1 MKRKIV
7 LFMIAA
13 ILTVG
18 LILFSQQG
26 MFGQA
31 QPDKLIKPLTTAGY
45 ENLTLDP
52 TTHSPVPANAT
63 VQPPPLDK
71 AQQLDVSSLLNDLK
85 QKALALN
92 PMNQPGWYLFRTEV
106 ISDIDASND
115 GILANGAEIPTH
127 YTQETWMNFDAQGKL
142 MQQVTLMKTMEG
154 QVFQAGVTKNGKT
167 WNSTTGEIHS
177 SIEVNFSDMLVGLH
191 NQVMD
196 ISQVSPVVINHDWVD
211 GQDATLFVNQEI
223 YQQPLK
229 MDVLDE
235 EVTQSMGRYSFNNE
249 NGLLVKYEI
258 ISTLVDG
265 SQRTVLTTEY
275 SYSGY
280 IPEPSDEILAYLD
293 KMVEK

>member
-7 LFMIAA
+7 IFVFAA
-13 ILTVG
+13 AMTAM
-18 LILFSQQG
+18 LIFLSQQG

-31 QPDKLIKPLTTAGY
+31 QPDQVIKPQTTAGY

-52 TTHSPVPANAT
+52 TTHKPVPANAT
-63 VQPPPLDK
+63 VQPPPVDE
-71 AQQLDVSSLLNDLK
+71 AQQLGVSSLLNDLK
-85 QKALALN
+85 QKALTLQ
-92 PMNQPGWYLFRTEV
+92 PMNQPGWYLFESEV
-106 ISDIDASND
+106 ISDIDAPNN
-115 GILANGAEIPTH
+115 GILATGAEIPTH
-127 YTQETWMNFDAQGKL
+127 YTQETWMNFDAQGRL
-142 MQQVTLMKTMEG
+142 IQQVTLMKTMEG
-154 QVFQAGVTKNGKT
+154 QVFQAGVTSDGKG
-167 WNSTTGEIHS
+167 WNSTTGEIRE

-191 NQVMD
+191 DQVMD
-196 ISQVSPVVINHDWVD
+196 ISQVSPVVINHDWLD

-229 MDVLDE
+229 LDVLDE

-280 IPEPSDEILAYLD
+280 IPEPSAEVAAYLD
-293 KMVEK
+293 KVEGK

>member
-7 LFMIAA
+7 IFVIAT

-18 LILFSQQG
+18 LILFSQQA

-31 QPDKLIKPLTTAGY
+31 QPDRLIKPLTTAGY

-52 TTHSPVPANAT
+52 TTHKPVPANAT
-63 VQPPPLDK
+63 VQPPPLDE
-71 AQQLDVSSLLNDLK
+71 AQQLGVSSLLNDLK
-85 QKALALN
+85 QKALTLH
-92 PMNQPGWYLFRTEV
+92 PMSQPGWYLFRSEV
-106 ISDIDASND
+106 ISDIDAPNN

-127 YTQETWMNFDAQGKL
+127 YTQETWMNFDVQGRL
-142 MQQVTLMKTMEG
+142 IQQVTLMKTMAGE
-154 QVFQAGVTKNGKT
+154 VFQAGVTKNGKT
-167 WNSTTGEIHS
+167 WNSTTGEIHA
-177 SIEVNFSDMLVGLH
+177 SIEVVFSNMLIGVH

-196 ISQVSPVVINHDWVD
+196 LVQVSPATTSREIVD
-211 GQDATLFVNQEI
+211 GQEIIIISMDEI

-235 EVTQSMGRYSFNNE
+235 EITQSIGRYSFNSE

-265 SQRTVLTTEY
+265 SQRSVLTTEY

-280 IPEPSDEILAYLD
+280 IPEPSAEVSAYLD
-293 KMVEK
+293 KMEGK